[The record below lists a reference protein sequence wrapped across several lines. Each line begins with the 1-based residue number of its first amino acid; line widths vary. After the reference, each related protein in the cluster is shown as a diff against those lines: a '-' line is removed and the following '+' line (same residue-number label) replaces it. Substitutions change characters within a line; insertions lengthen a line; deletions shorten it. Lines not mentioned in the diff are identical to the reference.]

1 MKKDI
6 YEIRKVRQ
14 TYTTR
19 GYDKDSVETHYVT
32 EFHVYKN
39 GKFVDGFH
47 NKGGAIRFV
56 KIQSPSG
63 KRVLKKIEVLDK
75 KILAL
80 EKRIEKLQGKALK
93 LEESLKKEWKT
104 FC

>member
-1 MKKDI
+1 MKKNI
-6 YEIRKVRQ
+6 YEIKEVKQ
-14 TYTTR
+14 SHTTR
-19 GYDKDSVETHYVT
+19 GYDKDCLETSYVT
-32 EFHVYKN
+32 DFHVYKN

-47 NKGGAIRFV
+47 NKGDAIRFV

-80 EKRIEKLQGKALK
+80 EKQVEKLQVRGLK
-93 LEESLKKEWKT
+93 LEQSLEKE
-104 FC
+104 